1 MNFLAHLYLAG
12 NDPEAIVG
20 SLAADFLDGGDL
32 SAFTPGVREGI
43 RRHRAIDAFTD
54 EHPRVRQSV
63 ARLAPAH
70 RHCAAILVDV
80 FYDHFLARQWPKH
93 SREPLDAFAARMHAA
108 LAEKK
113 DLAPPRMR
121 AKLGALV
128 EQRWL
133 VSYAEVD
140 GIARALERLG
150 KRFRKPVPLERA
162 TEDLELHRTEL
173 EADFD
178 AFFPDLRAAFL
189 AETPA

>member
-32 SAFTPGVREGI
+32 SGFTPGVRAGI
-43 RRHRAIDAFTD
+43 QRHRAIDAFTD
-54 EHPRVRQSV
+54 EHPRVRSSIAV
-63 ARLAPAH
+63 LAPAH
-70 RHCAAILVDV
+70 RHCAGILVDV

-93 SREPLDAFAARMHAA
+93 SAEPLDAFAARMHAA
-108 LAEKK
+108 LAEKQ

-121 AKLGALV
+121 AKLDALV

-133 VSYAEVD
+133 VSYADVN

-150 KRFRKPVPLERA
+150 RRFRKPVPLERA
-162 TEDLELHRTEL
+162 TEDLALHRAKL

-178 AFFPDLRAAFL
+178 AFFPELRAAFPCE
-189 AETPA
+189 ATT

>member
-43 RRHRAIDAFTD
+43 PRHRAIDAFTD
-54 EHPRVRQSV
+54 EHPRVRSSV
-63 ARLAPAH
+63 ARLAHAH
-70 RHCAAILVDV
+70 RHCAGVLVDV
-80 FYDHFLARQWPKH
+80 FYDHFLARQWPRH
-93 SREPLDAFAARMHAA
+93 SVETLDAFAERMHAV

-121 AKLGALV
+121 AKLDALV

-133 VSYAEVD
+133 VSYADVD

-150 KRFRKPVPLERA
+150 QRFRKPVPLERA
-162 TEDLELHRTEL
+162 TGDLELHRAEL
-173 EADFD
+173 ESDFD
-178 AFFPDLRAAFL
+178 AFFPELCAAF
-189 AETPA
+189 PC